1 MQVDRL
7 RTSPIGHLVAIR
19 GHDPRFGE
27 EYDHWA
33 FVPSPLPEVVELQ
46 AATWA
51 LVADAMHALGRLDQ
65 VGGQVPN
72 PMLLRRP
79 TLRREAQSTSA
90 LEGTYAPLSD
100 VLEADLDAE
109 SVKTPEIVEILNY
122 VLAAEHAFAVVV
134 ERPVSVGLLYELHRL
149 LVRGTRAE
157 GADAGRVR
165 SHQVVIGPPGTRV
178 EDAGFVPM
186 PAGPDLEV
194 ALRAWVEWVSTDH
207 TALAP
212 VVQAALAHYQFETLH
227 PFNDGNGRIGRLLV
241 VVQLLQSR
249 AIHEPLLTVSP
260 WFERRRRDYQDALQA
275 VSETGEWDPW
285 VAFFAEAIR
294 AQAVETAR
302 KVDNLLA
309 FQAEA
314 RVTVRERRIRGIGA
328 QIAEDLIGRPIVT
341 PSWAARHYGVTYPAA
356 NTAIDRLVDAGLLRE
371 TTGRRYARSFA
382 CDPVIRILER

>member
-134 ERPVSVGLLYELHRL
+134 ERPVSVGLLY
-149 LVRGTRAE
+149 
-157 GADAGRVR
+157 
-165 SHQVVIGPPGTRV
+165 
-178 EDAGFVPM
+178 
-186 PAGPDLEV
+186 
-194 ALRAWVEWVSTDH
+194 
-207 TALAP
+207 
-212 VVQAALAHYQFETLH
+212 
-227 PFNDGNGRIGRLLV
+227 
-241 VVQLLQSR
+241 
-249 AIHEPLLTVSP
+249 
-260 WFERRRRDYQDALQA
+260 
-275 VSETGEWDPW
+275 
-285 VAFFAEAIR
+285 
-294 AQAVETAR
+294 
-302 KVDNLLA
+302 
-309 FQAEA
+309 
-314 RVTVRERRIRGIGA
+314 
-328 QIAEDLIGRPIVT
+328 
-341 PSWAARHYGVTYPAA
+341 
-356 NTAIDRLVDAGLLRE
+356 
-371 TTGRRYARSFA
+371 
-382 CDPVIRILER
+382 